1 MELTT
6 NPLPS
11 LPARVTTAQGH
22 PEPLGAPP
30 SPPSCVTG
38 GCYRPS
44 QRGPH
49 TQTHSRNAATPH
61 RGLQHTVA
69 LQRTIATT
77 PHEARDTRTPQD
89 TPTGATTHA
98 RETPT
103 TQPLHDKHSAPTQA
117 THHASSGETQQPTNS
132 TSTMQVSQRNTSP
145 WTTRQRQPSSTRA
158 TPYQPPT
165 GQHIN

>member
-44 QRGPH
+44 RRGPH

-69 LQRTIATT
+69 LQRTVATT
-77 PHEARDTRTPQD
+77 PHEEGDTRTPQD

-145 WTTRQRQPSSTRA
+145 GTTTTAARHYSGQRPC
-158 TPYQPPT
+158 QPPT